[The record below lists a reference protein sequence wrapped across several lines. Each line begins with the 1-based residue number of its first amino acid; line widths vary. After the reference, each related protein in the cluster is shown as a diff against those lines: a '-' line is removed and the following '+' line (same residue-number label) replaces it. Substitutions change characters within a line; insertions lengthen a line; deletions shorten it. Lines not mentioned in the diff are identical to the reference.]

1 MSSLVVLLSGPN
13 LNLLGERE
21 PAIYGTETLADHV
34 ARAEATAARHGLTLE
49 HLQSNHEGAL
59 VEAVHDARGRAS
71 ALVIN
76 AGALSHTSWSLH
88 DAVAA
93 FEGPA
98 VELHLS
104 NPAAREPFRHTSV
117 LAPVTAGLV
126 AGFGGLGYEL
136 AVDAVAQ
143 LLKGATCMTLP
154 PMSVAGRLD
163 ALRARFDGFD
173 ALVVTTLPNIRYLT
187 GFAGSAGLLAVTP
200 HGALLTTDGRYRTQ
214 SAKQVSEAGADVDIT
229 IGNGT
234 DQRKAVSDFL
244 STSPRVGLEADNVSW
259 SGQRTWASLLTSTE
273 LVPTTNAVEALRE
286 VKDEAEIA
294 LMERAAAIA
303 DAALYEVLP
312 LMSEGATE
320 EQFALALDSA
330 MRRGGAEGTA
340 FETIVAAGENSAMP
354 HHRPGPRPIRQGDA
368 VVVDFGA
375 TYEGYRSDMTRTFCV
390 GVEPEGDMA
399 RVFAVVGRVAGCRC
413 RCGAAGDPGQ
423 GSGRGLP
430 RHHRGG
436 RLGRSLRA
444 RHGSRRGA
452 RHPRGTDGQP
462 TGHCYAGSWLRCHR
476 RARCLP
482 PRPRWRTRRGHPGGD
497 GGRKPTFNPFHEGHS
512 WHSRLTT

>member
-1 MSSLVVLLSGPN
+1 MSLIVLLSGPN

-21 PAIYGTETLADHV
+21 PAIYGTQTLADHV
-34 ARAEATAARHGLTLE
+34 ARAEAAAARHGLTVE
-49 HLQSNHEGAL
+49 HHQSNDEGAL
-59 VEAVHDARGRAS
+59 VGAVHAARGRAA

-93 FEGPA
+93 FEGPV

-143 LLKGATCMTLP
+143 LLEGSFMKTLP

-173 ALVVTTLPNIRYLT
+173 ALVVTTLPNVRYLT
-187 GFAGSAGLLAVTP
+187 GFAGSAGLLVVTP
-200 HGALLTTDGRYRTQ
+200 QGALLTTDGRYRTQ

-229 IGNGT
+229 IGNMT
-234 DQRKAVSDFL
+234 DQRQAVSDFL

-259 SGQRTWASLLTSTE
+259 SGLRVWTNLLTSVE

-286 VKDEAEIA
+286 VKDEAEITR
-294 LMERAAAIA
+294 MERAAAIA

-312 LMSEGATE
+312 LMSQEVTE
-320 EQFALALDSA
+320 EQFALALDTA
-330 MRRGGAEGTA
+330 MRRGGAESTA

-354 HHRPGPRPIRQGDA
+354 HHRPGGRPIRQGDA

-390 GVEPEGDMA
+390 GTEPEGDMA
-399 RVFAVVGRVAGCRC
+399 RVFAVVGASQAA
-413 RCGAAGDPGQ
+413 GAAAVRPGILAKEVDDVCRAIISDAGWADRFEHGTGHGVGLDIHEAPTVSQLGTATLAPGFVVTVEPGVYLPGQ
-423 GSGRGLP
+423 GGVRVEDTLVVTQG
-430 RHHRGG
+430 
-436 RLGRSLRA
+436 
-444 RHGSRRGA
+444 GSR
-452 RHPRGTDGQP
+452 P
-462 TGHCYAGSWLRCHR
+462 L
-476 RARCLP
+476 
-482 PRPRWRTRRGHPGGD
+482 TRFTKDIHGILD
-497 GGRKPTFNPFHEGHS
+497 
-512 WHSRLTT
+512 